1 MFINNENCKNGS
13 EREEERYEKRGG
25 KFRQEIILSRA
36 PGLIV
41 AVALKSFVR
50 REMICSFA
58 AVLFRGWPFDVRIEF
73 VDPLSTSRYVGTL
86 PSK

>member
-13 EREEERYEKRGG
+13 EWEEERYEKRGG
-25 KFRQEIILSRA
+25 NFRQEINLSRA

-50 REMICSFA
+50 RGMICFA

-73 VDPLSTSRYVGTL
+73 VDPLSTSRYVGTPL
-86 PSK
+86 

>member
-1 MFINNENCKNGS
+1 
-13 EREEERYEKRGG
+13 
-25 KFRQEIILSRA
+25 LSRA

-50 REMICSFA
+50 RGMICSFA